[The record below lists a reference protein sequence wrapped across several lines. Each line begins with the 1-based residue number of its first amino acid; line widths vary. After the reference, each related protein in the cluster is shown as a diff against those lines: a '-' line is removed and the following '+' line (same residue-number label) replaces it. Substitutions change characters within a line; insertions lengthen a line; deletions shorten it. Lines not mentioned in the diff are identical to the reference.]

1 VEDDRDREIGMR
13 GTTPTTD
20 PARDTVYF
28 VNGERQKTAGDE
40 LSVSDILTRA
50 GFEPADQYELI
61 RDHPHHVF
69 ANLDEVVK
77 LHQDE
82 RFTAIFHGPTPTS

>member
-1 VEDDRDREIGMR
+1 MENDRDRETGAL
-13 GTTPTTD
+13 GATPTTN
-20 PARDTVYF
+20 AVRDTVYF
-28 VNGERQKTAGDE
+28 VNGERQKIVGDE
-40 LSVSDILTRA
+40 LSVRDILARA
-50 GFEPADQYELI
+50 GFKPADQYELI

-69 ANLDEVVK
+69 TNLDEVVK